1 MHVVRGSTRPDG
13 VIWALQLILIKSA
26 ALRPPNH
33 SKFPRTAVDIGLEA
47 IQSEDFHI
55 ELCSPGESASNHL
68 KRLHRKSAV
77 KTTIAACIATEPS
90 TTPLSQCHEPLLV
103 PFPPKWR
110 LRWPSRPAMK
120 LRMPVTNHFSCRPR
134 MKPRPTSRALP
145 SNETTNQFSCLH
157 LIEQ

>member
-13 VIWALQLILIKSA
+13 VIWALQLILIKYA

-103 PFPPKWR
+103 PFPPKWCSSGDSSER
-110 LRWPSRPAMK
+110 NRACKPIHCSQDKAACMPYSRYVHWQKKQLPG
-120 LRMPVTNHFSCRPR
+120 S
-134 MKPRPTSRALP
+134 AL
-145 SNETTNQFSCLH
+145 
-157 LIEQ
+157 